1 MTLGIIIKLT
11 AVIAF
16 VVVLVAIEAV
26 AMCFIET
33 MKETSEDYI
42 DEKIKERI
50 GKDKK
55 DQNLKEK

>member
-1 MTLGIIIKLT
+1 MTLDFIIKLA

-33 MKETSEDYI
+33 IKETSEDYI
-42 DEKIKERI
+42 NGKTKERT
-50 GKDKK
+50 GESKND
-55 DQNLKEK
+55 NN

>member
-33 MKETSEDYI
+33 IKETSEDYI
-42 DEKIKERI
+42 DGKTKERT
-50 GKDKK
+50 G
-55 DQNLKEK
+55 EKSNDNN

>member
-1 MTLGIIIKLT
+1 MTLGIIIKPT

-33 MKETSEDYI
+33 MKETSEEYI
-42 DEKIKERI
+42 DGKTKERT
-50 GKDKK
+50 G
-55 DQNLKEK
+55 EKSNDNN

>member
-1 MTLGIIIKLT
+1 MTLDFIIKLV

-33 MKETSEDYI
+33 IKETSEDYI
-42 DEKIKERI
+42 NGKTKERT
-50 GKDKK
+50 GENSNDS
-55 DQNLKEK
+55 N

>member
-1 MTLGIIIKLT
+1 MTLDFIIKLA

-33 MKETSEDYI
+33 IKETSEDYI
-42 DEKIKERI
+42 DGKIKERT
-50 GKDKK
+50 GDNSNDK
-55 DQNLKEK
+55 N

>member
-1 MTLGIIIKLT
+1 MTLDIIIKLT

-33 MKETSEDYI
+33 MKETSEEYI
-42 DEKIKERI
+42 DGKTKERT
-50 GKDKK
+50 G
-55 DQNLKEK
+55 EKSIDNN

>member
-1 MTLGIIIKLT
+1 MTLDFIIKLV

-33 MKETSEDYI
+33 IKETSDDYI
-42 DEKIKERI
+42 NEKTKERTEN
-50 GKDKK
+50 D
-55 DQNLKEK
+55 NN

>member
-1 MTLGIIIKLT
+1 MTLDFILKLA

-33 MKETSEDYI
+33 IKETSEDYI
-42 DEKIKERI
+42 DEKIKERT
-50 GKDKK
+50 GESKND
-55 DQNLKEK
+55 NN

>member
-1 MTLGIIIKLT
+1 MTLDFIIKLV

-33 MKETSEDYI
+33 IKETSEDYI
-42 DEKIKERI
+42 NGKTKEST
-50 GKDKK
+50 GENSND
-55 DQNLKEK
+55 NN

>member
-1 MTLGIIIKLT
+1 MTLDFIIKLA

-33 MKETSEDYI
+33 IKETSEDYI
-42 DEKIKERI
+42 DEKIKERR
-50 GKDKK
+50 GENSND
-55 DQNLKEK
+55 NN

>member
-1 MTLGIIIKLT
+1 MTLDFIIKLV

-33 MKETSEDYI
+33 IKETSEDCI
-42 DEKIKERI
+42 NGKTKERT
-50 GKDKK
+50 GENSND
-55 DQNLKEK
+55 NN

>member
-1 MTLGIIIKLT
+1 MTLDFIIKLV

-33 MKETSEDYI
+33 IKETSEDYI
-42 DEKIKERI
+42 NGKTKERT
-50 GKDKK
+50 GESKND
-55 DQNLKEK
+55 NN

>member
-1 MTLGIIIKLT
+1 MTLDFIIKMV

-33 MKETSEDYI
+33 IKETSEDYI
-42 DEKIKERI
+42 NGKTKERT
-50 GKDKK
+50 
-55 DQNLKEK
+55 EKSNDNN

>member
-1 MTLGIIIKLT
+1 MTLDFIIKLV

-33 MKETSEDYI
+33 IKETSEDYI
-42 DEKIKERI
+42 NGKTKERTR
-50 GKDKK
+50 KNSND
-55 DQNLKEK
+55 NN

>member
-1 MTLGIIIKLT
+1 MTLDFILKLA

-33 MKETSEDYI
+33 IKETSEDYI
-42 DEKIKERI
+42 DGKIKERT
-50 GKDKK
+50 GESKND
-55 DQNLKEK
+55 NN

>member
-1 MTLGIIIKLT
+1 MTLDFIIKLV

-33 MKETSEDYI
+33 IKETSEDYI
-42 DEKIKERI
+42 DGKIKERT
-50 GKDKK
+50 
-55 DQNLKEK
+55 KENSNDNN

>member
-1 MTLGIIIKLT
+1 MTLDFIIKLV

-33 MKETSEDYI
+33 IKETSSVTPSPAALVVA
-42 DEKIKERI
+42 
-50 GKDKK
+50 GA
-55 DQNLKEK
+55 

>member
-1 MTLGIIIKLT
+1 MTLDFIIKLA

-33 MKETSEDYI
+33 IKETSEDYI
-42 DEKIKERI
+42 DGKTKERT
-50 GKDKK
+50 GESKND
-55 DQNLKEK
+55 NN

>member
-33 MKETSEDYI
+33 MKETSEEYI
-42 DEKIKERI
+42 DGKTKERT
-50 GKDKK
+50 G
-55 DQNLKEK
+55 EKSNDNN

>member
-1 MTLGIIIKLT
+1 MTLDFIIKLV

-33 MKETSEDYI
+33 IKETSEDYI
-42 DEKIKERI
+42 DGKTKERT
-50 GKDKK
+50 GEEDKNK
-55 DQNLKEK
+55 